1 MTETDTATRIRIR
14 AESRRLAQLEAEA
27 SHARQR
33 FDLYRAKV
41 YGPRSSNP
49 TQLRKL
55 QEAAKYAEARL
66 ERAKSSA

>member
-1 MTETDTATRIRIR
+1 MTEMATKIRVR
-14 AESRRLAQLEAEA
+14 AEGRRLAQLEAEA
-27 SHARQR
+27 KYARQR

-55 QEAAKYAEARL
+55 QEACKYAEARL
-66 ERAKSSA
+66 ERAKSA

>member
-1 MTETDTATRIRIR
+1 MNATKIQAR

-27 SHARQR
+27 KYARER

-55 QEAAKYAEARL
+55 QEACKYAEARL
-66 ERAKSSA
+66 SRARDS